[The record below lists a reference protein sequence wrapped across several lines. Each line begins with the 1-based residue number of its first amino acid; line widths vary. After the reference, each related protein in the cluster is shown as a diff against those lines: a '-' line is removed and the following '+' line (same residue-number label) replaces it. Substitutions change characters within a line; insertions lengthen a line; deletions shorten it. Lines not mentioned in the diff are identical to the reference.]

1 MKDKKQIT
9 LDVVEMEYLLDTCL
23 RGSHLRSNT
32 VRRFVDEWYD
42 LLTEVERIRLF
53 EWTIRL
59 TYDQRWTSDNK
70 AYKPHFEPSDQC
82 CGHDIEF
89 VHRYHPNN
97 QYLVTTLYNGK
108 KEQHRCFLMNGRY
121 YLNSNRIIVA
131 EYITDIEHLPC
142 PEWEKW
148 KQPGVDYDTNIIDIT
163 L

>member
-9 LDVVEMEYLLDTCL
+9 LDVVELEYLLDTCL

-42 LLTEVERIRLF
+42 LFTEVERIRLF

-70 AYKPHFEPSDQC
+70 AYKPHFE
-82 CGHDIEF
+82 
-89 VHRYHPNN
+89 
-97 QYLVTTLYNGK
+97 
-108 KEQHRCFLMNGRY
+108 
-121 YLNSNRIIVA
+121 
-131 EYITDIEHLPC
+131 HLPC
-142 PEWEKW
+142 PEWEKR